1 MNLKRVVFVT
11 SFYPFFGKEV
21 WLKDELAAMGVSG
34 CRPVIIPRRYEQEPE
49 RYKINADHEVLNV
62 KMISISIILN
72 TIFNFLRVFS
82 VQNIRDIHRQS
93 QGLADVLKRLSV
105 LPKAYYLIKLLRK
118 SSISHV
124 HCYSTTTVATIGLIL
139 SRELGV
145 PFSFTL
151 HTSSQLTD
159 SCKFSYQEII
169 SRSQFIRTIS
179 HKTKQDLIAFFPNLA
194 MDITCVHLGLVQNK
208 RGKDSNFVNQTPL
221 TITMACV
228 LEPYKDVVTAIS
240 VIDLLKV
247 EFPAVSL
254 QIYGDGSE
262 KLKLEK
268 LTKERTLS
276 SNIKFMGSV
285 PRDELLTVL
294 ESRKGG
300 ILLLTSNSKGGTEE
314 GIPVIAMEAM
324 RSGIITIATR
334 NGGIQ
339 ELIQENV
346 NGFIVEQ
353 EDVAGI
359 AEKVSEVLSS
369 SISEREMMGL
379 KAQITVAE
387 KFNSEINA
395 KVFVRKLLSF
405 KYAS

>member
-21 WLKDELAAMGVSG
+21 WLKDELAAMGANG

-49 RYKINADHEVLNV
+49 RYKINADHEVLNI
-62 KMISISIILN
+62 KMISIGIILN
-72 TIFNFLRVFS
+72 TLLNFRRVFS
-82 VQNIRDIHRQS
+82 ALNIKGIYRQS
-93 QGLADVLKRLSV
+93 QGLADGLKRLSV
-105 LPKAYYLIKLLRK
+105 LPKAYYLTKMLK
-118 SSISHV
+118 NSSISHV
-124 HCYSTTTVATIGLIL
+124 HCYSTTTVATIGIIL

-159 SCKFSYQEII
+159 RFKVSHQEII
-169 SRSQFIRTIS
+169 SSSNFIRTIS
-179 HKTKQDLIAFFPNLA
+179 HKTKQDLIAFYPNLS
-194 MDITCVHLGLVQNK
+194 MDITCIHLGLVQK
-208 RGKDSNFVNQTPL
+208 KVEKDSDFVNQAPL

-240 VIDLLKV
+240 IIDLLKV
-247 EFPAVSL
+247 EFPSVSL

-268 LTKERTLS
+268 LIKERSLS
-276 SNIKFMGSV
+276 NNIKFMGSI

-294 ESRKGG
+294 ESHKGG
-300 ILLLTSNSKGGTEE
+300 ILLLTSNSKGGQEE

-324 RSGIITIATR
+324 RSGMITIATR
-334 NGGIQ
+334 NGGIH
-339 ELIQENV
+339 ELVEENV

-353 EDVAGI
+353 EDVSGI
-359 AEKVSEVLSS
+359 AEKISEVLLS
-369 SISEREMMGL
+369 SISKREMMGL
-379 KAQITVAE
+379 NAQITVAK

-395 KVFVRKLLSF
+395 KVFISKLLSL
-405 KYAS
+405 K

>member
-21 WLKDELAAMGVSG
+21 WLTDELAAMGLNG
-34 CRPVIIPRRYEQEPE
+34 CRPVVIPRRYEQKPE

-62 KMISISIILN
+62 KMISINIILN

-82 VQNIRDIHRQS
+82 VQNIRDIHRQG

-139 SRELGV
+139 SKELGV

-169 SRSQFIRTIS
+169 SRSQFVRTIS
-179 HKTKQDLIAFFPNLA
+179 HKTKQDLIAFFPSLD
-194 MDITCVHLGLVQNK
+194 MDIICVHLGLVQNK
-208 RGKDSNFVNQTPL
+208 RGKDPNLVNQTPL
-221 TITMACV
+221 IITMACV
-228 LEPYKDVVTAIS
+228 LEPYKDVVTALN

-247 EFPAVSL
+247 DFPAASL
-254 QIYGDGSE
+254 EIYGDGSE
-262 KLKLEK
+262 RVKLEI
-268 LTKERTLS
+268 LTKERNLS
-276 SNIKFMGSV
+276 SNVKFMGSV

-294 ESRKGG
+294 EGRRSG

-324 RSGIITIATR
+324 RGGMIVIATR

-339 ELIQENV
+339 ELIEENI

-353 EDVAGI
+353 DDVVGI
-359 AEKVSEVLSS
+359 TKKVSEVLSS
-369 SISEREMMGL
+369 SISERETMGL
-379 KAQITVAE
+379 KAQATVTE
-387 KFNSEINA
+387 KFNSEINS
-395 KVFVRKLLSF
+395 KVLVDKLLSF
-405 KYAS
+405 K